1 MTAVRDSSN
10 ITVEDGTAT
19 VKGWV
24 QDVRALGGIAF
35 VTLRDRFGTIQIT
48 LPKKKIDPA
57 LFEELTKLPRESVV
71 AVTGEV
77 KASNQTALGLE
88 IIPSAVEVYSKA
100 ATPLPLGVVDK
111 VNVEMDTRLNHRFM
125 DLRKPEIRAIF
136 ELKAMMVELIEECV
150 RENGFNQV
158 YTPKIN
164 AAGAEGGAELFKI
177 QYFDKPAF
185 LAQSPQLYKQIL
197 MSTGLDRVFELGPAF
212 RAELSNTNRHVT
224 EFISFD
230 GEMSWIENEE
240 EVMAKLP
247 LGLGE
252 WTTSVAT
259 MAPTNELM
267 GRGQMLK
274 KLMWAYLKI
283 GDIAQVEEVTEAL
296 YREMRYDLSGD
307 MQSERKLL
315 CQSLMKSG
323 DERLQQAASRLL
335 EASQRMGGEHQM
347 QEVGTW
353 LQQDLAKSME
363 ADLLVAQTRKVSR
376 QQVVEEAKALPSDL
390 YHHWLTD
397 ARTFARVLYGMRLAR
412 EDVLRVL
419 SCLIWLDRTAEE
431 EVCTLTEEDVFVRR
445 VVDETKL
452 LFKHERNKADGIRQ
466 VMNKLGRSDA
476 ETELDAWIEGRET
489 PAARAIEEQ
498 TGAIERVLR
507 QQAEALRQM
516 ARQPR
521 TETINGDKYVMESG
535 SQQVQMALPLGTDA
549 AEVAGR
555 LTGGVHQ

>member
-177 QYFDKPAF
+177 QYFDRPAF

-240 EVMAKLP
+240 EVMAMIETIIDHVLTGLKERGKKQLELLGKEIKVPARPYPILTYSECLKMVQDAGLP
-247 LGLGE
+247 LKEGDDLGTE
-252 WTTSVAT
+252 G
-259 MAPTNELM
+259 E
-267 GRGQMLK
+267 K
-274 KLMWAYLKI
+274 II
-283 GDIAQVEEVTEAL
+283 GDKMAEKGVELYFIAE
-296 YREMRYDLSGD
+296 YP
-307 MQSERKLL
+307 
-315 CQSLMKSG
+315 
-323 DERLQQAASRLL
+323 
-335 EASQRMGGEHQM
+335 
-347 QEVGTW
+347 
-353 LQQDLAKSME
+353 
-363 ADLLVAQTRKVSR
+363 
-376 QQVVEEAKALPSDL
+376 EEAKPFYIMEKDGTPYSFSFDL
-390 YHHWLTD
+390 DYKGQEISSGGQREHRYDRLV
-397 ARTFARVLYGMRLAR
+397 ARMEKKGLNPADFEFYLEAFRYGMPPHGG
-412 EDVLRVL
+412 
-419 SCLIWLDRTAEE
+419 W
-431 EVCTLTEEDVFVRR
+431 
-445 VVDETKL
+445 
-452 LFKHERNKADGIRQ
+452 GI
-466 VMNKLGRSDA
+466 G
-476 ETELDAWIEGRET
+476 
-489 PAARAIEEQ
+489 
-498 TGAIERVLR
+498 IERLLVKMLDLGNIR
-507 QQAEALRQM
+507 EAILF
-516 ARQPR
+516 PR
-521 TETINGDKYVMESG
+521 DP
-535 SQQVQMALPLGTDA
+535 A
-549 AEVAGR
+549 R
-555 LTGGVHQ
+555 LTP

>member
-230 GEMSWIENEE
+230 GEMSWIQNEE
-240 EVMAKLP
+240 EVMAMIETIVDHVLTGLKERGKKQLEILGKEIKVPARPYPILTYSECLKMVQDAGLP
-247 LGLGE
+247 LKEGDDLGTE
-252 WTTSVAT
+252 G
-259 MAPTNELM
+259 E
-267 GRGQMLK
+267 K
-274 KLMWAYLKI
+274 II
-283 GDIAQVEEVTEAL
+283 GDKMAEKGVELYFIAE
-296 YREMRYDLSGD
+296 YP
-307 MQSERKLL
+307 
-315 CQSLMKSG
+315 
-323 DERLQQAASRLL
+323 
-335 EASQRMGGEHQM
+335 
-347 QEVGTW
+347 
-353 LQQDLAKSME
+353 
-363 ADLLVAQTRKVSR
+363 
-376 QQVVEEAKALPSDL
+376 EEAKPFYIMEKDGTPYSFSFDL
-390 YHHWLTD
+390 DYKGQEISSGGQREHRYDRLV
-397 ARTFARVLYGMRLAR
+397 ARMEKKGLNPADFEFYLEAFRYGMPPHGG
-412 EDVLRVL
+412 
-419 SCLIWLDRTAEE
+419 W
-431 EVCTLTEEDVFVRR
+431 
-445 VVDETKL
+445 
-452 LFKHERNKADGIRQ
+452 GI
-466 VMNKLGRSDA
+466 G
-476 ETELDAWIEGRET
+476 
-489 PAARAIEEQ
+489 
-498 TGAIERVLR
+498 IERLLVKMLDLGNIR
-507 QQAEALRQM
+507 EAILF
-516 ARQPR
+516 PR
-521 TETINGDKYVMESG
+521 DP
-535 SQQVQMALPLGTDA
+535 A
-549 AEVAGR
+549 R
-555 LTGGVHQ
+555 LTP